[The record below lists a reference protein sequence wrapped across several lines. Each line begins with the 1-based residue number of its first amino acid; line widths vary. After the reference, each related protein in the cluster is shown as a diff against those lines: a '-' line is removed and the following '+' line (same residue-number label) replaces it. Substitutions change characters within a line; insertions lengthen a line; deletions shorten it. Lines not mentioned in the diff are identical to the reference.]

1 MYLSIGNRT
10 YSLSAACRL
19 LKVFIIAET
28 ICTDLFNQFLD
39 MTANLYGY
47 NMIYDPFYAMGSFE
61 VAM

>member
-1 MYLSIGNRT
+1 MKHKDF
-10 YSLSAACRL
+10 RL
-19 LKVFIIAET
+19 FRVLFYAVTVCTNWFNQFLDM
-28 ICTDLFNQFLD
+28 TDLFNQFLD

>member
-1 MYLSIGNRT
+1 MSNQQVHIPLGVAFMLLSMF
-10 YSLSAACRL
+10 L
-19 LKVFIIAET
+19 IAET

-47 NMIYDPFYAMGSFE
+47 DMIYDPFYAMGSFE